1 MSPRSPSVRPPH
13 PELRR
18 QSLPCRRP
26 KSPADDPAAAAAIAR
41 IRASRSYRAAD
52 EDLDFLQED
61 ETRGLRLQLEY
72 LKAETL
78 LKQHNITNTVVVFGS
93 TRIDERSAAERRLR
107 ESARLLALEPNDL
120 SLQRRHAVDRR
131 LLANSRYYEIA
142 RELGRIVGRAG
153 RGGRR
158 GRTVIMTGGGPGIM
172 EAANR
177 GASDVAALSVGLNV
191 TLPHEQFPNP
201 YVTPELCLQF
211 RYFALRKLHF
221 ALRAK
226 ALVVFP
232 GGFGTFDELFEIL
245 ELSQTR
251 KMPPVPVILV
261 GEEYW
266 RKAFDAD
273 FLVEEGVIE
282 PEDRE
287 LFSFAESAADIWSD
301 ILGWYKAQGT
311 PLLGPEEAL
320 P

>member
-1 MSPRSPSVRPPH
+1 MNIPNDPPPPH
-13 PELRR
+13 PQRR
-18 QSLPCRRP
+18 QPLPGWSP
-26 KSPADDPAAAAAIAR
+26 KSPHDDPGAEEAIRR
-41 IRASRSYRAAD
+41 ILAGSSYRAAD
-52 EDLDFLQED
+52 EDLGFLQED

-78 LKQHNITNTVVVFGS
+78 LRQHDIANTIVVFGS
-93 TRIDERSAAERRLR
+93 TRIEERPASERRLAAIAR
-107 ESARLLALEPNDL
+107 QLALTPDDVLLRRRHAIAERLLAK
-120 SLQRRHAVDRR
+120 
-131 LLANSRYYEIA
+131 SRYYDIA
-142 RELGRIVGRAG
+142 RELGRTVGRAG
-153 RGGRR
+153 LGVGK

-177 GASDVAALSVGLNV
+177 GASDVGAPSLGFNV

-211 RYFALRKLHF
+211 RYFAIRKFHF

-232 GGFGTFDELFEIL
+232 GGFGTIDELFEIL

-266 RKAFDAD
+266 RRAFDAD
-273 FLVEEGVIE
+273 FLVEEGTID

-287 LFSFAESAADIWSD
+287 LFWFAESAESIWSG
-301 ILGWYKAQGT
+301 ILRWHDVQGT
-311 PLLGPEEAL
+311 PLLVPKDGAP
-320 P
+320 